1 MRRMDVL
8 ARIPITYTAIDGSV
22 VHSPMIAGRLGGIE
36 TLFVLDTG
44 SEVHLL
50 TRELADRVGLEGAP
64 GEAGTDHA
72 GATLASWDIGSV
84 ELRVGRQDDT
94 ALTLGDV
101 VAIPAPRPFPGWG
114 VGGILSPQHLHPTA
128 SIVIDLWADELVLVE
143 GSDDDLRSWLATRG
157 SDLDLLALPRDA
169 AFPSLVVPAALDPHP
184 DIPVMLNT
192 GGKHTEFLAE
202 AAPGV
207 AHGPLE
213 RTGGGV
219 SGADVR
225 ASAGGPALL
234 RVGGRRLPVG
244 ELYVRSSMIE
254 PHGLIGMDVLRGTI
268 LVGAADPGRAVLW
281 LVPPDADVESSA
293 DRSSSM

>member
-1 MRRMDVL
+1 
-8 ARIPITYTAIDGSV
+8 
-22 VHSPMIAGRLGGIE
+22 MIAGRVGGIE

-50 TRELADRVGLEGAP
+50 TRELADRVGLEGVP

-84 ELRVGRQDDT
+84 ELRVGGADDT
-94 ALTLGDV
+94 ALMLGDV
-101 VAIPAPRPFPGWG
+101 VAIPAPRPFPDWG

-128 SIVIDLWADELVLVE
+128 SIVMDLRADELVLVE

-169 AFPSLVVPAALDPHP
+169 AFPSLVVPAAIDPHP
-184 DIPVMLNT
+184 ELPVMLNT

-207 AHGPLE
+207 DPRAA
-213 RTGGGV
+213 R
-219 SGADVR
+219 ADRRRRQRRRR
-225 ASAGGPALL
+225 ASLGRRARGPA
-234 RVGGRRLPVG
+234 RRW
-244 ELYVRSSMIE
+244 S
-254 PHGLIGMDVLRGTI
+254 
-268 LVGAADPGRAVLW
+268 AAPGGRAVRPC
-281 LVPPDADVESSA
+281 VD
-293 DRSSSM
+293 DRAAWSHRHGRVAGHDPRRCDRY

>member
-1 MRRMDVL
+1 
-8 ARIPITYTAIDGSV
+8 
-22 VHSPMIAGRLGGIE
+22 MIAARVGGIE
-36 TLFVLDTG
+36 ALFVLDTG

-50 TRELADRVGLEGAP
+50 TRELADRAGIEGVP

-84 ELRVGRQDDT
+84 ELGVGDAGST
-94 ALTLGDV
+94 ALMLGDV

-128 SIVIDLWADELVLVE
+128 SIVIDLRAAELVLVE

-169 AFPSLVVPAALDPHP
+169 AFPSLVVAAGIDPHP
-184 DIPVMLNT
+184 DMPVMLNT

-207 AHGPLE
+207 TRGPLE

-225 ASAGGPALL
+225 ASAGGPALV
-234 RVGGRRLPVG
+234 RVGGRRLPVA
-244 ELYVRSSMIE
+244 ELYVRPSMIE
-254 PHGLIGMDVLRGTI
+254 PHGLIGMDMLRDTI
-268 LVGAADPGRAVLW
+268 LVAAADPGRAVLW

-293 DRSSSM
+293 DRSSSR